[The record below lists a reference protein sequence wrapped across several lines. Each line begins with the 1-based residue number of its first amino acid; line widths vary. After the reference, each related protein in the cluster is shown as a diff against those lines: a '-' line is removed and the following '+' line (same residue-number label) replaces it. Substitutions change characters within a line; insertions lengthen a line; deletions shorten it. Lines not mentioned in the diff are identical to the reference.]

1 MGKRKVAALEKVEA
15 DLVNLQYKI
24 RRDPRSY
31 AQEFYDQWLA
41 YDAQRQIFISS
52 PATVSSEDTS
62 KFHDL
67 VDLVAHVADLYPDL
81 TAPFPDHLKEL
92 LNQHHATLDKEL
104 REKVVGSLV
113 LLRRKDVIDS
123 TSLLTTLF
131 PILIST
137 PSKTLRSLL
146 YTKIISD
153 LRESNSKSTNHR
165 LNRTIQ
171 TVLHNLVTSDR
182 TSTKGMWATRI
193 TRELWR
199 RQIWTDARPCDVMK
213 EACLSDNEK
222 VVVGGVR
229 FFLGGDKEREE
240 AEDESSD
247 EDIDLKKVKH
257 QSTINKK
264 TKKRQKTYERAVEK
278 IKKQER
284 KKHAPHPLNF
294 SALHLIHDPQGF
306 AEKLFQKHLQ
316 NTKNRFS
323 LDNKLLI
330 LQLVTRLVGLH
341 KLTIISLYSWFV
353 RYLTPKQ
360 LSVTS
365 FLASLAQATHNL
377 VPPDALE
384 PLVVKIANEFVSE
397 ASASE
402 VAAAGINAIREVA
415 IRQPLCMT
423 ETLLQDLVMYQRSKD
438 KGVVMAAKGLQSL
451 YREVYPELLQK
462 RYRGKGATMGLRSG
476 EVKQRKFGEEEEG
489 GIEGIELLEKYKEE
503 QKRRKR
509 EEQALEDGNAEKE
522 EDDSEDD
529 GFNSDEWEV
538 GSTDSE
544 SSAGWID
551 VSSDSEDDAPAT
563 KRRKKEGSS
572 EAPDLVDNADQDPA
586 EAELDRIS
594 KLATTSILTPADLA
608 KLEELRREAKV
619 DQALGRT
626 SKRKKELIDR
636 HIEDGVTAEDIE
648 LPAQLGKKTTKEE
661 RVALAR
667 EGKPG
672 REEHKS
678 TQAIR
683 KSKKEAE
690 GKSTTNKEKA
700 RKKNFLMT
708 IGKARAKNKRSLVET
723 SKTMKRHIARSKSGG
738 RRRNGL

>member
-1 MGKRKVAALEKVEA
+1 
-15 DLVNLQYKI
+15 
-24 RRDPRSY
+24 
-31 AQEFYDQWLA
+31 
-41 YDAQRQIFISS
+41 
-52 PATVSSEDTS
+52 
-62 KFHDL
+62 
-67 VDLVAHVADLYPDL
+67 LVAHVANLYPDL

-92 LNQHHATLDKEL
+92 LNQHHATLDREL

-131 PILIST
+131 PILITT
-137 PSKTLRSLL
+137 PSKSLRSLL

-199 RQIWTDARPCDVMK
+199 RQIWTDAKPCDVMK

-222 VVVGGVR
+222 VVVGGIR

-240 AEDESSD
+240 MEDESSD
-247 EDIDLKKVKH
+247 DDVDMRKIKH
-257 QSTINKK
+257 QGEINKK
-264 TKKRQKTYERAVEK
+264 SKKRQKAYNKAVVK
-278 IKKQER
+278 VKKQER
-284 KKHAPHPLNF
+284 KKQAPHPLNF

-316 NTKNRFS
+316 NTKNKFS

-360 LSVTS
+360 LNVTS

-377 VPPDALE
+377 VPPDVIE
-384 PLVVKIANEFVSE
+384 PLMVKIANEFVSE
-397 ASASE
+397 ASAPE
-402 VAAAGINAIREVA
+402 VAAAGINSIREVA

-423 ETLLQDLVMYQRSKD
+423 ETLLQDLVLYQRSKD

-462 RYRGKGATMGLRSG
+462 KYRGKKATMGLRSG

-503 QKRRKR
+503 QKQKR
-509 EEQALEDGNAEKE
+509 AEERLENGDAEKKDD
-522 EDDSEDD
+522 EDEDD

-551 VSSDSEDDAPAT
+551 VSDDEDDVPAK
-563 KRRKKEGSS
+563 KRQRTDS
-572 EAPDLVDNADQDPA
+572 EAPELVNTEDNEEA
-586 EAELDRIS
+586 EANRIS
-594 KLATTSILTPADLA
+594 KLATTSILTPADLL
-608 KLEELRREAKV
+608 KLQELRREAKV
-619 DQALGRT
+619 DRVLGKD

-636 HIEDGVTAEDIE
+636 HIEDGVTADDIE
-648 LPAQLGKKTTKEE
+648 LPGQLGKKLTREE
-661 RVALAR
+661 RIELANA
-667 EGKPG
+667 GKPG
-672 REEHKS
+672 RDEHKS
-678 TQAIR
+678 TKAIR
-683 KSKKEAE
+683 QSKKEAE

-708 IGKARAKNKRSLVET
+708 IGKARSKNKRSLTET
-723 SKTMKRHIARSKSGG
+723 KKSLKAHISRSKSGG
-738 RRRNGL
+738 RNRNGM